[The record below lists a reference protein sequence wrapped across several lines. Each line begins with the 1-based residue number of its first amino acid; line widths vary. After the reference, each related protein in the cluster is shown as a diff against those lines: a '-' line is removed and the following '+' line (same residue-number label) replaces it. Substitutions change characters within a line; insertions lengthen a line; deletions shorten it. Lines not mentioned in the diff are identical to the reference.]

1 MGITPVDRAT
11 WLAELS
17 RALNQAQ
24 QLLFEMDLSV
34 DARSEMGELFS
45 QIQAAQLE
53 VRTLQV
59 SRSIQPAQEI
69 SPIWT

>member
-11 WLAELS
+11 WLSELS

-34 DARSEMGELFS
+34 DARSEMGELFHR
-45 QIQAAQLE
+45 IQAAQIE

-59 SRSIQPAQEI
+59 SRSIQPTQEK

>member
-1 MGITPVDRAT
+1 MPVDRARC
-11 WLAELS
+11 LAELS
-17 RALNQAQ
+17 RALSHAQ
-24 QLLFEMDLSV
+24 QLLFELDLSAV
-34 DARSEMGELFS
+34 ARSEMGELFH

-59 SRSIQPAQEI
+59 SRSMQPTENE